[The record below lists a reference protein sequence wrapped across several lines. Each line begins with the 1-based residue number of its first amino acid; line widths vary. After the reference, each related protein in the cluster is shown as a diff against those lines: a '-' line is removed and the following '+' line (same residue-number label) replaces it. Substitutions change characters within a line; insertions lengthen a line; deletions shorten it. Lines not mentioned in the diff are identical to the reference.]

1 MSYTVEKIASNKTK
15 LVFTIPA
22 DEFATAVEQAY
33 RKLRGRINVPGF
45 RKGRAPRSLIERMYG
60 GPSVFYEDAINI
72 WLPDKYEEAIEKEDI
87 RTVDQ
92 PSVDVDFDAIVPDQ
106 DVTVTCEVFVYPEV
120 TLGDYKGLTVEIQR
134 KTVTDEDVDAR
145 IEQERKKLA
154 REVEVLDRPVAEGDK
169 VNLDYA
175 GPVDGVAFDGGT
187 AQGQTLEIGSH
198 QFIPGFE
205 EQMVGMCIAEER
217 DLHVTFPEAYHAQ
230 ELAGKA
236 AVFHVKVNSI
246 TATELPELDDDFAA
260 DVSDF
265 TTFAE
270 YRQSVVET
278 LEKEAGEQNKTAAE
292 NAVVELAAANAQVDI
307 PHAMIV
313 RESYNVLRDVEMR
326 MAYQGIRLE
335 DYMKWTG
342 QTVEQIAAQYENEA
356 AQRVRM
362 QLVLEAIEKAEQVEA
377 TEEDTEAEIAKQAE
391 RMGRDV
397 AEFKQQLNDQQRDA
411 LKQAALVTKT
421 VALMMEGVTVKDK
434 PAEAAETEAAA
445 PEAGDAPV
453 DTEA

>member
-1 MSYTVEKIASNKTK
+1 M
-15 LVFTIPA
+15 
-22 DEFATAVEQAY
+22 
-33 RKLRGRINVPGF
+33 
-45 RKGRAPRSLIERMYG
+45 
-60 GPSVFYEDAINI
+60 
-72 WLPDKYEEAIEKEDI
+72 
-87 RTVDQ
+87 
-92 PSVDVDFDAIVPDQ
+92 
-106 DVTVTCEVFVYPEV
+106 
-120 TLGDYKGLTVEIQR
+120 
-134 KTVTDEDVDAR
+134 
-145 IEQERKKLA
+145 
-154 REVEVLDRPVAEGDK
+154 
-169 VNLDYA
+169 
-175 GPVDGVAFDGGT
+175 
-187 AQGQTLEIGSH
+187 
-198 QFIPGFE
+198 
-205 EQMVGMCIAEER
+205 
-217 DLHVTFPEAYHAQ
+217 
-230 ELAGKA
+230 
-236 AVFHVKVNSI
+236 
-246 TATELPELDDDFAA
+246 
-260 DVSDF
+260 
-265 TTFAE
+265 
-270 YRQSVVET
+270 ET
-278 LEKEAGEQNKTAAE
+278 LAKEAGEQNKTAAE